1 MVKNEELG
9 FMEVENKVKFK
20 KKERLRLLASYG
32 SHLQK
37 QIMKRGT

>member
-37 QIMKRGT
+37 PIMKRGT